1 MAATKGY
8 EPMSDSLSSA
18 LEILVYVAM
27 AGVVVVLFL
36 GLGSMYSGSKRQRNK
51 SNLFMRWRVGLQ
63 ALAIALLAVLVF
75 VVKS

>member
-1 MAATKGY
+1 
-8 EPMSDSLSSA
+8 MSDSLSSA

-27 AGVVVVLFL
+27 AGVVVALFL
-36 GLGSMYSGSKRQRNK
+36 GLGSMYSGNKRHRNK
-51 SNLFMRWRVGLQ
+51 SNVFMRWRVGLQ